1 VTLLYATGVGT
12 LTYVA
17 VALVALVLLRFANL
31 RLDVTSESVIV
42 GVAAGVLVFKAGPA
56 RGELTRLALL
66 GVAAHTA
73 LVLNRILSVAFI
85 GHASDGSVDA
95 FQFTQRALAQ
105 LASGL
110 VLGIAAGLIARGSAP
125 RLPWRPPPH
134 RLVQA
139 AGFAFV
145 IGTLVSLVWPASF
158 IAQLLGENPL
168 ATAVVLLPWILA
180 GPLAGGA
187 YASRAGVD
195 YRGVALLGAY
205 VALPFLVSLVF
216 STVSDVGRLSDPR
229 FDPIA
234 GQVRGAIAVSWFLL
248 VLRWAGWPLG
258 ATFAQGFLTPEAGA
272 RSEPAP

>member
-1 VTLLYATGVGT
+1 MTLLYATGVGT

-17 VALVALVLLRFANL
+17 VALVGLVLLRFANV
-31 RLDVTSESVIV
+31 RFDVTSESVIV
-42 GVAAGVLVFKAGPA
+42 AVAAAVLVFKVGLA
-56 RGELTRLALL
+56 RGELTRIAML
-66 GVAAHTA
+66 GLAAHAA
-73 LVLNRILSVAFI
+73 LVLSRILSVAFI
-85 GHASDGSVDA
+85 GHTSDGSVDA

-105 LASGL
+105 LVSGL
-110 VLGIAAGLIARGSAP
+110 VLGVAAGLIARGFAP
-125 RLPWRPPPH
+125 RMPWRPPE
-134 RLVQA
+134 RLVEA
-139 AGFAFV
+139 AGFAFL

-158 IAQLLGENPL
+158 VAQLLGENTL
-168 ATAVVLLPWILA
+168 GTAVVLLPWILA

-187 YASRAGVD
+187 YASRAGID
-195 YRGVALLGAY
+195 YRGVALLGVY
-205 VALPFLVSLVF
+205 VTLPFFVSLVF

-272 RSEPAP
+272 PREQAS

>member
-1 VTLLYATGVGT
+1 MTLLYATGVGT

-42 GVAAGVLVFKAGPA
+42 AVAAAVLVFKVGFA
-56 RGELTRLALL
+56 RAELTRLALL
-66 GVAAHTA
+66 GVAAHAA
-73 LVLNRILSVAFI
+73 LVLNRILGVAFV
-85 GHASDGSVDA
+85 GHTSDGSVDA

-110 VLGIAAGLIARGSAP
+110 VLGMAAGLIARGFAP
-125 RLPWRPPPH
+125 RLPWRPPE

-145 IGTLVSLVWPASF
+145 TGTLVSLVWPASF
-158 IAQLLGENPL
+158 VAQLLGESAILTAL
-168 ATAVVLLPWILA
+168 ALLPWILA

-187 YASRAGVD
+187 YASRGGVD

-205 VALPFLVSLVF
+205 VTLPFFVSLVF

-248 VLRWAGWPLG
+248 VLRSAGWPLG
-258 ATFAQGFLTPEAGA
+258 ATFAQGFLTPEAGT
-272 RSEPAP
+272 RSEQAP

>member
-1 VTLLYATGVGT
+1 MTLLYAAGVGT

-17 VALVALVLLRFANL
+17 VALVGLVLLRFANV

-42 GVAAGVLVFKAGPA
+42 AVATAVLVFKVGLA
-56 RGELTRLALL
+56 RGALTRLALL
-66 GVAAHTA
+66 GLAAHAA
-73 LVLNRILSVAFI
+73 LVFNRILSVAFI

-105 LASGL
+105 LVSGL
-110 VLGIAAGLIARGSAP
+110 VLGTAAGLIARGFPP
-125 RLPWRPPPH
+125 RLPWRPAE
-134 RLVQA
+134 RLVRA

-145 IGTLVSLVWPASF
+145 IGTLVSVVWPASF
-158 IAQLLGENPL
+158 IAQLLGENAL
-168 ATAVVLLPWILA
+168 ATSVALLPWILA
-180 GPLAGGA
+180 GSIAGGA
-187 YASRAGVD
+187 YASRAGID

-205 VALPFLVSLVF
+205 VTLPFFVSLLF

-248 VLRWAGWPLG
+248 LLRWAGWPLG
-258 ATFAQGFLTPEAGA
+258 ATFAQGFLTPEAGTS
-272 RSEPAP
+272 REQAP

>member
-1 VTLLYATGVGT
+1 MTLLYATGAGT

-42 GVAAGVLVFKAGPA
+42 AGAAAVLVFKVGLA

-66 GVAAHTA
+66 GVAAHAA

-85 GHASDGSVDA
+85 GHTSDGSVDA

-110 VLGIAAGLIARGSAP
+110 VLGIASGLIARGFAR
-125 RLPWRPPPH
+125 RLPWRPPD

-139 AGFAFV
+139 AGLAFV
-145 IGTLVSLVWPASF
+145 VGTLVSLIWPASF
-158 IAQLLGENPL
+158 VAQLLGENAL

-187 YASRAGVD
+187 YASRAGID

-205 VALPFLVSLVF
+205 VTLPFFVSLVF
-216 STVSDVGRLSDPR
+216 STVSDVGRLGDPR

-248 VLRWAGWPLG
+248 LLRWAGWPLG

-272 RSEPAP
+272 RSEQAP